1 MVTPEQPATGTS
13 LRAFGWDID
22 SPYSS
27 NRGTLFPVGSFGHT
41 GFTGTSLWMD
51 PTSDTYVVILANS
64 VHPDGPKSITALR
77 GQIADAAAVALGIH
91 SDGGSLAAHITGY
104 NESLSGMRRWPARNG
119 DVKTGVDVLEADHFR

>member
-1 MVTPEQPATGTS
+1 M
-13 LRAFGWDID
+13 
-22 SPYSS
+22 
-27 NRGTLFPVGSFGHT
+27 GSFGHT

-51 PTSDTYVVILANS
+51 PTSDTYVIILANS

-91 SDGGSLAAHITGY
+91 SDGGSLAARITGY

-119 DVKTGVDVLEADHFR
+119 DVKTGIDVLEADDFRELAELARRHGGRLRMGL